1 MSAAYG
7 PATQRRCA
15 RPSRRSKR
23 LTVMSL
29 YNREIE
35 ITLDAVGER
44 LDKALTEALPDLSRM
59 QWQKLIREGR
69 VMIDGERAKPSYR
82 IVGGE
87 TLQASIPEVVEVE
100 ITAEDI
106 PLDIR
111 YEDDDIIVVNKPA
124 GMVVHPSLGHAGGTL
139 VNALLA
145 HCPDLEGVGG
155 ERRPGIVHRLDKD
168 TSGLIVAAKHDH
180 ALWQLQN
187 QFKQRTVSKVYWA
200 LVNGSLQPPEALI
213 DAPIGRD
220 PRHRQ
225 KMAVVANG
233 SGDARPAQTAYRALT
248 YYPEYTFVECRPHT
262 GRKHQIR
269 VHLAYIGFPV
279 VADGIYGRR
288 KDRLGLKRHF
298 LHAAELTFR
307 RPSDGAEVRVTA
319 ELPDELAAALA
330 TLVAL
335 G

>member
-1 MSAAYG
+1 MDR
-7 PATQRRCA
+7 Q
-15 RPSRRSKR
+15 
-23 LTVMSL
+23 
-29 YNREIE
+29 IE
-35 ITLDAVGER
+35 ITLEAAGER
-44 LDKALTEALPDLSRM
+44 LDRALTEALPELSRM
-59 QWQKLIREGR
+59 QWQRLIREGL
-69 VMIDGERAKPSYR
+69 VTVDGVRAKSSYR

-87 TLQASIPEVVEVE
+87 TLVATLPEVVEAE
-100 ITAEDI
+100 IVAEDI

-111 YEDDDIIVVNKPA
+111 YEDSDLIVVNKPA

-168 TSGLIVAAKHDH
+168 TSGLIIAAKHDQ

-187 QFKQRTVSKVYWA
+187 QFKQRTVSKVYLA

-225 KMAVVANG
+225 RMAVVTTANLE
-233 SGDARPAQTAYRALT
+233 ARPAQTAYRTLH
-248 YYPEYTFVECRPHT
+248 YYPEYTYVECRPRT

-269 VHLAYIGFPV
+269 VHLAYIGFPIV
-279 VADGIYGRR
+279 GDVLYGRR
-288 KDRLGLKRHF
+288 KERLALRRHF

-307 RPSDGAEVRVTA
+307 RPSDGEEVHVTA
-319 ELPDELAAALA
+319 ELPADLANVLA
-330 TLVAL
+330 GL
-335 G
+335 